1 MFSGFD
7 GRLALKKGK
16 ILKLRVGVN
25 PNSSSLGSDVS
36 LLLMG
41 AVSVMLLVNL
51 LDAGIRLWFARKR
64 KNGRAE
70 Q

>member
-1 MFSGFD
+1 M
-7 GRLALKKGK
+7 KKGK
-16 ILKLRVGVN
+16 ILKVRVGCN

-41 AVSVMLLVNL
+41 AVSATLLVNL
-51 LDAGIRLWFARKR
+51 LDAGIRLWLARKR
-64 KNGRAE
+64 KRDGAE

>member
-1 MFSGFD
+1 M
-7 GRLALKKGK
+7 KKGK

-41 AVSVMLLVNL
+41 AVSVTLLVNL

-64 KNGRAE
+64 GSDRAE
-70 Q
+70 P

>member
-1 MFSGFD
+1 MFSGSD
-7 GRLALKKGK
+7 WRRALKKGK

-41 AVSVMLLVNL
+41 AVTLMLLVNV
-51 LDAGIRLWFARKR
+51 LDAGIRLWLARKR
-64 KNGRAE
+64 GNDRAD

>member
-1 MFSGFD
+1 M
-7 GRLALKKGK
+7 KKGK
-16 ILKLRVGVN
+16 ILKMRVGVN

-41 AVSVMLLVNL
+41 AVTVMLLVNL

-64 KNGRAE
+64 KSDRVE
-70 Q
+70 E

>member
-1 MFSGFD
+1 M
-7 GRLALKKGK
+7 KKGK
-16 ILKLRVGVN
+16 ILKVRVGSN

-41 AVSVMLLVNL
+41 AVTVMLLVNL
-51 LDAGIRLWFARKR
+51 LDAGIRLWFGRKR
-64 KNGRAE
+64 KSDSAE

>member
-1 MFSGFD
+1 M
-7 GRLALKKGK
+7 KKGK
-16 ILKLRVGVN
+16 ILKVRAGVN
-25 PNSSSLGSDVS
+25 PNSSSLGSDLS